1 MLGKFNLFYYLISL
15 KTYYNK
21 EECTMASA
29 ASIAKQGKNV
39 PGAVANTGAKQRATT
54 VALNGRGGNYAGAS
68 RGRVNALRR
77 TRG

>member
-1 MLGKFNLFYYLISL
+1 
-15 KTYYNK
+15 
-21 EECTMASA
+21 MASA
-29 ASIAKQGKNV
+29 PSIAKQGRNV

-68 RGRVNALRR
+68 RGRVNAVRR